1 MEERDKRIFQLGVSA
16 GMLAKDIFNQNEVEI
31 RSSYMTVLDWEVE
44 EANTLY
50 NIYKE
55 KFPEIFNHTTN
66 QNT

>member
-55 KFPEIFNHTTN
+55 KFPEIFNHTPK

>member
-1 MEERDKRIFQLGVSA
+1 
-16 GMLAKDIFNQNEVEI
+16 MLAKDIFNQNEVEI

-50 NIYKE
+50 TIYKE
-55 KFPEIFNHTTN
+55 KFPEIFNHTPK